1 MDAER
6 APLPVEGVLRFY
18 DFLPEANPF
27 LADVLAGLARAQ
39 KSLPPKYFYDDAGS
53 RLFEQICVLPEY
65 YLTRTELGVMQQNVA
80 EMAQFIGPD
89 AQLVELGSGAGIKTR
104 LLIERLLP
112 PLYVPID
119 IDGRTLR
126 SASAQLA
133 ELFPW
138 LNIVGL
144 CADYTVPLELP
155 QFAGLPIRRK
165 AVFFPGSTVG
175 NFTPEE
181 ALAFL
186 RRVRRMAGAGGALL
200 IGVDLKKDKATL
212 EAAYDD
218 AAGVTAKFNLN
229 LLERMNRELGADFK
243 PERFR
248 HKAFYDP
255 IRGWVEMHLES
266 RYAQVAHVGGRR
278 FDFAVGETIHTEISC
293 KYSVAEFQELAR
305 KAGFSAQK
313 VWTDPRQ
320 LFSVHGM
327 LAV

>member
-18 DFLPEANPF
+18 NFLPEANPF

-65 YLTRTELGVMQQNVA
+65 YPTRTELGIMQQNVA

-119 IDGRTLR
+119 IDGQMLR

-144 CADYTVPLELP
+144 CADYTTTLQLP
-155 QFAGLPIRRK
+155 QFAGVPIRRK
-165 AVFFPGSTVG
+165 ASASSGVKLPTVDPGKNT
-175 NFTPEE
+175 
-181 ALAFL
+181 AL
-186 RRVRRMAGAGGALL
+186 RR
-200 IGVDLKKDKATL
+200 IGSPANC
-212 EAAYDD
+212 
-218 AAGVTAKFNLN
+218 G
-229 LLERMNRELGADFK
+229 
-243 PERFR
+243 
-248 HKAFYDP
+248 
-255 IRGWVEMHLES
+255 S
-266 RYAQVAHVGGRR
+266 SSGR
-278 FDFAVGETIHTEISC
+278 V
-293 KYSVAEFQELAR
+293 
-305 KAGFSAQK
+305 
-313 VWTDPRQ
+313 
-320 LFSVHGM
+320 
-327 LAV
+327 

>member
-6 APLPVEGVLRFY
+6 SPLPVEGVVRFY
-18 DFLPEANPF
+18 NFLSDGSPF

-39 KSLPPKYFYDDAGS
+39 KSIPPKYFYDERGS
-53 RLFEQICVLPEY
+53 ALFEQICLLPEY
-65 YLTRTELGVMQQNVA
+65 YLTRTELAVMQANIA

-89 AQLVELGSGAGIKTR
+89 VQLIELGSGAGIKTR
-104 LLIERLLP
+104 ILIERLLP

-119 IDGRTLR
+119 IDGDTLR
-126 SASAQLA
+126 AASVRLG

-138 LNIVGL
+138 LNVVGL
-144 CADYTVPLELP
+144 CADYTNPLELP
-155 QFAGLPIRRK
+155 QFVGLPIRRK

-181 ALAFL
+181 ALGFL
-186 RRVRRMAGAGGALL
+186 KSVRRMADAGGALL

-212 EAAYDD
+212 DAAYDD
-218 AAGVTAKFNLN
+218 PAGVTARFNLN
-229 LLERMNRELGADFK
+229 LLERINRELGGDFRTD
-243 PERFR
+243 RFR

-266 RYAQVAHVGGRR
+266 LYAQVVHVGGRR

-293 KYSVAEFQELAR
+293 KYSIAEFQDLAK
-305 KAGFSAQK
+305 KARFSPQK

-327 LAV
+327 IAV